1 MDGADSISREIVN
14 DLQILTLGPQLRGSR
29 NVDVGQMAVSLVF
42 DFLKSILLEYHLNV
56 KRRTLEFI
64 NDSNLPVTIRFSGDP
79 DISIIQRLG
88 SEDRKLLAIEIK
100 GGTDISNI
108 WNRLGEAEKS
118 HQTARTKGF
127 NELWTLTGIDLN
139 PTDKRKTAKQKSPS
153 TTRFF
158 FIPGVLDSTTSEGKS
173 FRQLLG
179 SVMGVN
185 LR

>member
-1 MDGADSISREIVN
+1 M
-14 DLQILTLGPQLRGSR
+14 
-29 NVDVGQMAVSLVF
+29 
-42 DFLKSILLEYHLNV
+42 

-64 NDSNLPVTIRFSGDP
+64 NDSNLAVTIRFSGDP
-79 DISIIQRLG
+79 DVSVIQRLG
-88 SEDRKLLAIEIK
+88 SEDRKLVAIEIK

-118 HQTARTKGF
+118 HQTAKTKGF

-139 PTDKRKTAKQKSPS
+139 AAEKLKTAKQKSPS

-158 FIPGVLDSTTSEGKS
+158 FIPRMLDGTTSEGKS

-179 SVMGVN
+179 SVMGVS